1 MSRAILATLTGH
13 TERRTA
19 ERRDK
24 AVTPSEYDEGGEA
37 MRDEFRAF
45 VILLLDM
52 LERGEVDRA
61 IAKLREILSK

>member
-1 MSRAILATLTGH
+1 M
-13 TERRTA
+13 
-19 ERRDK
+19 
-24 AVTPSEYDEGGEA
+24 TPSEYDEGGEA

-61 IAKLREILSK
+61 IAKLQEILSK